1 MKKLFKIFYCK
12 IISLG
17 QNLLIFNYMLVTVL
31 KHFVT
36 FILLSN
42 IDQSFDVL
50 YLKIFNNF

>member
-1 MKKLFKIFYCK
+1 
-12 IISLG
+12 
-17 QNLLIFNYMLVTVL
+17 MLVTVL